1 MSDDKDLLTGAMRLH
16 EELGKPFPR
25 DIESDIF
32 PHPGR
37 APTAD
42 FDGDTFNYMSE
53 PKLSRAER
61 ARRKFN
67 SMSLTAKNKV
77 RKIRKSLKV
86 ATGRSTA
93 VMLKNMTPLH
103 PNTKLIFDSR
113 LVK

>member
-1 MSDDKDLLTGAMRLH
+1 MSNEKDLLTGAMRLH

-32 PHPGR
+32 PRPSR

-42 FDGDTFNYMSE
+42 FDGDTFNYMPE

-77 RKIRKSLKV
+77 RKIRKSLKS
-86 ATGRSTA
+86 ATSRSSA
-93 VMLKNMTPLH
+93 VMSKNMLPLH
-103 PNTKLIFDSR
+103 PDTRLIFDSR

>member
-1 MSDDKDLLTGAMRLH
+1 MSDDKNLLTGAMRLH

-32 PHPGR
+32 PRPSR

-42 FDGDTFNYMSE
+42 FDGDMFNYIPE

-67 SMSLTAKNKV
+67 SMSLTEKNKV

-86 ATGRSTA
+86 ATSRSSA
-93 VMLKNMTPLH
+93 AMLKNMKKLH
-103 PNTKLIFDSR
+103 DRK
-113 LVK
+113 

>member
-1 MSDDKDLLTGAMRLH
+1 MSNEKDLLTGAMRLQ

-32 PHPGR
+32 PRPGR

-42 FDGDTFNYMSE
+42 FDGDTFNYIAE

-77 RKIRKSLKV
+77 RKLRKSLKN
-86 ATGRSTA
+86 AQR
-93 VMLKNMTPLH
+93 
-103 PNTKLIFDSR
+103 PNVER
-113 LVK
+113 LRHEVRQARKK

>member
-1 MSDDKDLLTGAMRLH
+1 MSNDKDLLAGAVRLQ

-32 PHPGR
+32 PRPGR

-42 FDGDTFNYMSE
+42 FDGDVFNYIAE
-53 PKLSRAER
+53 PKLSRDER

-77 RKIRKSLKV
+77 RKLKRSLKN
-86 ATGRSTA
+86 ARR
-93 VMLKNMTPLH
+93 
-103 PNTKLIFDSR
+103 PNVER
-113 LVK
+113 LRHEKRQRREFK